1 MERKIRLSQCMIVK
15 NEEKNIRRALS
26 WGKDILWEQIV
37 VDTGSTDRT
46 AALAK
51 EMGAKVFYFSWI
63 DDFAAAKNFAID
75 QASGDWIAFLD
86 ADEYFSPEDV
96 KKLLPILEELDRE
109 GFYAASARWVQ
120 VDGSEEALSET
131 TGAGLNWQF
140 TVKAD
145 GSRGISLAGTQI
157 RLFRNMP
164 GLRYRGRV
172 HEKLYLSEERLIG
185 ADKSRELSILHTGYT
200 PEELEEK
207 NKAERNI
214 LLVKKELED
223 HPEDYKLMTYLGDS
237 YFQQKKYKE
246 AAVWYQ
252 KAARRLP
259 ENEKK
264 DELMGALI
272 FKHLLVIYTDF
283 SGKAQ
288 ADDSGKAQADEGS
301 FGKFKEKDL
310 VKTYKEAIR
319 RFPKEADFDFLMGR
333 YCAGHC
339 RYREAAG
346 YLQKALGQLER
357 YGSDGISVLLA
368 RSLLEAWDLLVL
380 CHYENGDLEACVS
393 SAVTLLKAD
402 PWRKET
408 LTTMLKAFKA
418 DEARRKE
425 AASPAQVL
433 GFLQNFYDFGS
444 RETAKFVLE
453 AAQEAGY
460 AF

>member
-1 MERKIRLSQCMIVK
+1 MERGIRLSQCMIVK

-26 WGKDILWEQIV
+26 WGRDILWEQIV

-46 AALAK
+46 VAIAQ
-51 EMGAKVFYFSWI
+51 EMGAKLFHFSWI
-63 DDFAAAKNFAID
+63 DDFAAAKNYAIEK
-75 QASGDWIAFLD
+75 ASGDWIAFLD
-86 ADEYFSPEDV
+86 ADEYFSPEDAA
-96 KKLLPILEELDRE
+96 KLLPLLEELEED
-109 GFYAASARWVQ
+109 GFCAASASWVQ
-120 VDGSEEALSET
+120 LDGSEEQLSEK
-131 TGAGLNWQF
+131 TGEGLNWQF

-157 RLFRNMP
+157 RLFRNRP

-172 HEKLYLSEERLIG
+172 HEKLCLEGGELLC

-200 PEELEEK
+200 PEELKEK

-237 YFQQKKYKE
+237 YFEQKNYAE
-246 AAVWYQ
+246 AAGWYQ

-259 ENEKK
+259 ENAGK
-264 DELMGALI
+264 DPLMGALI
-272 FKHLLVIYTDF
+272 FKHLLVIYTDI
-283 SGKAQ
+283 SAGV
-288 ADDSGKAQADEGS
+288 
-301 FGKFKEKDL
+301 KEKEL
-310 VKTYKEAIR
+310 VKTYKEAVR
-319 RFPKEADFDFLMGR
+319 RFPAEADFDFLMGR
-333 YCAGHC
+333 FYAGEKC
-339 RYREAAG
+339 YREAAR
-346 YLQKALGQLER
+346 YLQRALGQLDR

-368 RSLLEAWDLLVL
+368 RSLLEAWELLVV
-380 CHYENGDLEACVS
+380 CHYENGNLEDCVH

-408 LTTMLKAFKA
+408 LKTMLRAFKA
-418 DEARRKE
+418 DEKRHQG

-444 RETAKFVLE
+444 EETAGFVLE
-453 AAQEAGY
+453 AAGEAGY

>member
-120 VDGSEEALSET
+120 VDGSEEELSET

-223 HPEDYKLMTYLGDS
+223 HPEDYKLMTYLGDA
-237 YFQQKKYKE
+237 YFQEKKLEE
-246 AAVWYQ
+246 AAGWYQ
-252 KAARRLP
+252 KATRRLP
-259 ENEKK
+259 ENLRE
-264 DELMGALI
+264 DSLMGALI
-272 FKHLLVIYTDF
+272 FKHLLVIYTDLDQEKKLL
-283 SGKAQ
+283 S
-288 ADDSGKAQADEGS
+288 SYREG
-301 FGKFKEKDL
+301 
-310 VKTYKEAIR
+310 IR
-319 RFPKEADFDFLMGR
+319 HFPKEADFDFLMGR
-333 YCAGHC
+333 FYAEKE
-339 RYREAAG
+339 RWLEAAQ

-368 RSLLEAWDLLVL
+368 RSLIEAWELLVV
-380 CHYENGDLEACVS
+380 CHYENGNLEACVS

-402 PWRKET
+402 PWRIDT
-408 LTTMLKAFKA
+408 LKTMLRAFKA
-418 DEARRKE
+418 DEQRRKN
-425 AASPAQVL
+425 AASPVQVL
-433 GFLQNFYDFGS
+433 TFLQNFYDF
-444 RETAKFVLE
+444 RAEQTMAFVRE
-453 AAQEAGY
+453 AARAGEY
-460 AF
+460 EGLVKLL